1 MCKVLKPGLEAE
13 ISDQKQYS
21 TAQSTIYLKYH
32 ESESSINL
40 SEETCRFGSSW
51 FGFHVVH
58 FLEILQLKC

>member
-32 ESESSINL
+32 ESESCYFYKLI
-40 SEETCRFGSSW
+40 
-51 FGFHVVH
+51 
-58 FLEILQLKC
+58 